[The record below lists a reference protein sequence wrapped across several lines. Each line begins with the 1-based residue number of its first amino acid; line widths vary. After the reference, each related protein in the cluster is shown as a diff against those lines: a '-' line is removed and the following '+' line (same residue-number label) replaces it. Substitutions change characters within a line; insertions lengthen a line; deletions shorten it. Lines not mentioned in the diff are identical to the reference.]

1 MSGWPTCA
9 VPEIVGGEVFA
20 GGAPADCT
28 TAVAA
33 EKSLTLPA
41 ALVAVTRTRIVVP
54 TSPVVTAYVDTVAPA
69 IGPQSVPVGAQVCH
83 W

>member
-1 MSGWPTCA
+1 M
-9 VPEIVGGEVFA
+9 VGGEVFA
-20 GGAPADCT
+20 GGAFADCT

-41 ALVAVTRTRIVVP
+41 ALVAVTRMRIVVP
-54 TSPVVTAYVDTVAPA
+54 TSPVVTAYVDAVAPG
-69 IGPQSVPVGAQVCH
+69 IGPQSAPVGSQLCH